1 MIRWLAIA
9 FGAVTALVLVAT
21 LTPVGRAVLGLRPAA
36 PATSV
41 TVIEDKPAE
50 IPGESPA
57 SPAHPPAA
65 RPPQSG
71 LGVVGKVTNLLLNL
85 PHMLDRT
92 RVEPA
97 PLETQPDVQP
107 EPKGPGE

>member
-9 FGAVTALVLVAT
+9 FGAVTAIVLLAS
-21 LTPVGRAVLGLRPAA
+21 LTPMGRAVLGLRSTA

-50 IPGESPA
+50 IPGESPVSSA
-57 SPAHPPAA
+57 QPPAT
-65 RPPQSG
+65 RPPQGG
-71 LGVVGKVTNLLLNL
+71 LGVVGRVTNILLNL

-97 PLETQPDVQP
+97 PLETKPDDHP
-107 EPKGPGE
+107 ETRGPGE